1 MRLTAR
7 TVLSIGREI
16 LRSWRDRI
24 YETKAYKGIFSVL
37 CALLSRLG
45 HSLRLTFRPEDS
57 NQILILALYR
67 GIGDFALFYHPYQA
81 LRVVHRKIKITVVVF
96 PQHVESAS
104 LLLQDAR
111 IVEFR
116 GWWKLYKKLRKE
128 RYWYTV
134 DVAGEKSWKPAL
146 FAYLAPSKV
155 RAGVYSNLRGIFYDH
170 PVWYSPDRSIG
181 EILLDVLKPTGVS
194 SVNRVPLRATDLVPI
209 PQSVNHLSDT
219 QNRETLIGLHPGARD
234 DIERFDK
241 RWPAENFGRLAAI
254 LVEEIGARV
263 LVLGSA
269 AEQVIG
275 QRVFES
281 SGGKVENLVGQT
293 TLGELLH
300 ILGQCDLL
308 VCNNS
313 GLLHLAV
320 LLSVPTVSF
329 MGPIN
334 IKQWGPPDDDGKHFV
349 VPNSWGEISGS
360 GLAKQ
365 EMETAQLRSIPPE
378 KVVPMVLMQLSS
390 GHSHLQDN
398 MK

>member
-1 MRLTAR
+1 MRPTAR
-7 TVLSIGREI
+7 TVLSIGRDI

-24 YETKAYKGIFSVL
+24 HETKAYRGIFSVL
-37 CALLSRLG
+37 RALLARLG
-45 HSLRLTFRPEDS
+45 HYLRPTFYDEDS
-57 NQILILALYR
+57 NKVLILALFR
-67 GIGDFALFYHPYQA
+67 GIGDFALFYHPCQA
-81 LRVVHRKIKITVVVF
+81 LRVVHPNIKITVVVY
-96 PQHVESAS
+96 PQHIGSAS
-104 LLLQDAR
+104 LLLQGAR

-116 GWWKLYKKLRKE
+116 GWWKLYKKLRKK
-128 RYWYTV
+128 RYLYTI
-134 DVAGEKSWKPAL
+134 DVAGEKSWRPAL
-146 FAYLAPSKV
+146 FAYLAPAKT
-155 RAGVYSNLRGIFYDH
+155 RAGIYSNLRGIFYDH
-170 PVWYSPDRSIG
+170 AVWYSPDRSIE
-181 EILLDVLKPTGVS
+181 EILLDVLKPIGVY

-209 PQSVNHLSDT
+209 PQSLNHLSVA

-275 QRVFES
+275 QRVFKS
-281 SGGKVENLVGQT
+281 SGGKVESLVGQT

-300 ILGQCDLL
+300 ILAQCDLL

-334 IKQWGPPDDDGKHFV
+334 MKRWGPPDDDGKHFV

-360 GLAKQ
+360 GIAKQ
-365 EMETAQLRSIPPE
+365 EMETVQLRSIPPE
-378 KVVPMVLMQLSS
+378 KVVPMVLRQLSS
-390 GHSHLQDN
+390 GHSRPQY
-398 MK
+398 